1 MEQTDIEKYSEQ
13 LAEIFP
19 DLTEEERLKV
29 LDKVYKTRRINTI
42 KEDLTELKS
51 DLIKVNERLSKIIKS
66 ELSGLVKDSSE
77 KVINGAKRIHAKIR
91 HSNT

>member
-1 MEQTDIEKYSEQ
+1 MVTTDIEKYSEQ

-29 LDKVYKTRRINTI
+29 LDKIYKIRRINTI
-42 KEDLTELKS
+42 KEDLTEIRS

-77 KVINGAKRIHAKIR
+77 KVINEVKRLHAKIR
-91 HSNT
+91 NSNT

>member
-1 MEQTDIEKYSEQ
+1 MEKTDIEKYSEQ

-19 DLTEEERLKV
+19 DLTEDERLKV
-29 LDKVYKTRRINTI
+29 LDKVYKIRRINTI

-51 DLIKVNERLSKIIKS
+51 DLIKVDERLSKIIKT

-77 KVINGAKRIHAKIR
+77 KVINGVKRIHAKIR
-91 HSNT
+91 NSNT